1 MFKQRRDFLLFLM
14 KVGALLAQTVS
25 IIPSNAR
32 ASTIFGASASPVFE
46 RYVGRAI
53 LPGEDSTLLI
63 VGSNI
68 LSVKSVIFR
77 NQQISATILE
87 HDDNHLMLRIRTT
100 DRWRPRARE
109 MWVRTVG
116 GMVIPVPIALV
127 TDKTGQRAAGAY
139 GPYGYYDTYSGYG
152 PYRPPSDY
160 TPYGKGSAVFHTS
173 SAVGAHLL

>member
-14 KVGALLAQTVS
+14 KVSALLAQTVS
-25 IIPSNAR
+25 NIPAR
-32 ASTIFGASASPVFE
+32 AGAIIGASTGPVFE
-46 RYVGRAI
+46 RYMGRAI

-68 LSVKSVIFR
+68 LSVQSVIFR
-77 NQQISATILE
+77 NRQISATIVE
-87 HDDNHLMLRIRTT
+87 HDDSHLMLRIRTT
-100 DRWRPRARE
+100 DRWRPGARE

-116 GMVIPVPIALV
+116 GMVMPVPIALV
-127 TDKTGQRAAGAY
+127 ADTAGQRPAGAY

-160 TPYGKGSAVFHTS
+160 TPYGEGSAVIHAS
-173 SAVGAHLL
+173 CAIGAHLL